1 MWIVWTHIQ
10 DGLCPKDQIRAGG
23 VPRRR
28 MHNHNRRSLQDKLRE
43 KCLQFSSHL
52 SNAQETKTVKL
63 TGKEFSTTYQKKE
76 CTLKTGVVTRTK
88 LQRNAMFSL
97 ILTSTFMAD
106 SNYTHEGGV
115 SVPGASFSLGKLPKL
130 TLCVDQIVR
139 KRLRPLNQC
148 VGSFSVWN
156 WSWSTS
162 AACWLQF
169 QTHHYSSARILCG
182 AQFHP
187 PHPPTHPLTYTPP
200 THTNHFLPSKE
211 ALCLGCI

>member
-1 MWIVWTHIQ
+1 
-10 DGLCPKDQIRAGG
+10 
-23 VPRRR
+23 

-43 KCLQFSSHL
+43 KFLQFSSHL

-115 SVPGASFSLGKLPKL
+115 SVPGASLYLALCALCATEAIEPARWEFLCLKLVVVHISGL
-130 TLCVDQIVR
+130 QIAIQQI
-139 KRLRPLNQC
+139 L
-148 VGSFSVWN
+148 
-156 WSWSTS
+156 
-162 AACWLQF
+162 LQF
-169 QTHHYSSARILCG
+169 CAHLVWCAIPPPPPTST
-182 AQFHP
+182 HP
-187 PHPPTHPLTYTPP
+187 PPHIHNTHA
-200 THTNHFLPSKE
+200 HKSFPS
-211 ALCLGCI
+211 LQGNSLYGI

>member
-43 KCLQFSSHL
+43 KFLQFSSHL

-63 TGKEFSTTYQKKE
+63 TGKECSTTYQKKE

-115 SVPGASFSLGKLPKL
+115 SVPGASLILANCQNWLYVLTKLWES
-130 TLCVDQIVR
+130 DW
-139 KRLRPLNQC
+139 
-148 VGSFSVWN
+148 GHW
-156 WSWSTS
+156 TS
-162 AACWLQF
+162 ALGVSLF
-169 QTHHYSSARILCG
+169 EIGLG
-182 AQFHP
+182 APQQP
-187 PHPPTHPLTYTPP
+187 
-200 THTNHFLPSKE
+200 
-211 ALCLGCI
+211 